1 MKSEIKYAS
10 DPRNVRNYTT
20 EKLREEFL
28 VEELF
33 EDDQV
38 KAVYSL
44 FDRMIIMG
52 IRPVNSHIQLDAFE
66 DLTKSVYFLQRR
78 ELGVINVGGSGTI
91 AVDGT
96 VHTLNKKE
104 CLYVGMGKKEVIF
117 QSTDPGDPAEFYINS
132 APAHH
137 EYPSVKAS
145 LPDANRVDLGAA
157 ETSNE
162 RTIYQYIHEDGIQSC
177 QLVMGFTELKP
188 GSVWNTFPPH
198 THLRR
203 MEVYFYFDL
212 GDQLV
217 MHFMGEPEETRHLV
231 MKNKQAVISPEWS
244 IHAGAGTASY
254 AFVWGMA
261 GENQSFT
268 DMDPVDLNTFK

>member
-104 CLYVGMGKKEVIF
+104 CLLISG
-117 QSTDPGDPAEFYINS
+117 
-132 APAHH
+132 
-137 EYPSVKAS
+137 
-145 LPDANRVDLGAA
+145 
-157 ETSNE
+157 
-162 RTIYQYIHEDGIQSC
+162 
-177 QLVMGFTELKP
+177 
-188 GSVWNTFPPH
+188 
-198 THLRR
+198 LRC
-203 MEVYFYFDL
+203 
-212 GDQLV
+212 
-217 MHFMGEPEETRHLV
+217 
-231 MKNKQAVISPEWS
+231 
-244 IHAGAGTASY
+244 
-254 AFVWGMA
+254 
-261 GENQSFT
+261 
-268 DMDPVDLNTFK
+268 